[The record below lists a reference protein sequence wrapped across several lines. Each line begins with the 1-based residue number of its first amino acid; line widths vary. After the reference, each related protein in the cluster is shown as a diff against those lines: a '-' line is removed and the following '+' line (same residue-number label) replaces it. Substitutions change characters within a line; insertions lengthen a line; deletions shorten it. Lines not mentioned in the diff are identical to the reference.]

1 MSEVPWFTIQE
12 ILDAYKK
19 RFIVLGH
26 KKQLWSTDS
35 HLINRLNKFAHP
47 QFAKIEDL
55 ENAVMMSP
63 AQSTRKANINRYKMI
78 YRHLFYL
85 KLIPERESPAEKLP
99 KLRKPKSM
107 PRPFTHN
114 EVALIMREA
123 KEPQKHWF
131 MLSCFAGFRAAEIAL
146 CSGADL
152 EEIEDGFM
160 IRIPAGKG
168 GTDLALPAHPQIVEM
183 ECDKVGAYGHPQR
196 NVGIKQVEDGFIY
209 FLDDDNVIHPG
220 FWELIGP
227 LDPTKFYTFDQQR
240 TASSVLRGNVI
251 RVGHIDTAMFLVHKQ
266 QIRAI
271 KWVENKYEADGL
283 FISAIARTNP
293 GAHVYVPQIACYYNF
308 LCT

>member
-1 MSEVPWFTIQE
+1 MSDLTTNTSITI
-12 ILDAYKK
+12 ITPCCRSD
-19 RFIVLGH
+19 
-26 KKQLWSTDS
+26 
-35 HLINRLNKFAHP
+35 N
-47 QFAKIEDL
+47 
-55 ENAVMMSP
+55 
-63 AQSTRKANINRYKMI
+63 
-78 YRHLFYL
+78 
-85 KLIPERESPAEKLP
+85 LP
-99 KLRKPKSM
+99 KLFESIDFTKIAKWIIVYDISRDRKYKYQ
-107 PRPFTHN
+107 FN
-114 EVALIMREA
+114 
-123 KEPQKHWF
+123 
-131 MLSCFAGFRAAEIAL
+131 
-146 CSGADL
+146 
-152 EEIEDGFM
+152 
-160 IRIPAGKG
+160 
-168 GTDLALPAHPQIVEM
+168 HPQIVEM